1 LADVPSVASG
11 ELVIDAAVDT
21 PPSAT
26 KSASI
31 ATTIAGDTRTR
42 RATKRFTVFSP
53 LIWWDTIRPK
63 TGVCA
68 DFFPFP
74 IGRSAY

>member
-11 ELVIDAAVDT
+11 ELVMDAAVDT

-26 KSASI
+26 KSAII

-42 RATKRFTVFSP
+42 RASN
-53 LIWWDTIRPK
+53 
-63 TGVCA
+63 
-68 DFFPFP
+68 FFKVKPPHLFVGYFNP
-74 IGRSAY
+74 RRESEEVSSKFL